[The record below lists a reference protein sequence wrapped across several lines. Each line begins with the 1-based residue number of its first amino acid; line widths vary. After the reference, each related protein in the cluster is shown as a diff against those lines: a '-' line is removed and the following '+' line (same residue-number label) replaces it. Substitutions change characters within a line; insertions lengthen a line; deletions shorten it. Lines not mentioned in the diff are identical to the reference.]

1 MGAGAERRLRNRG
14 AQEPGP
20 SPLQFRREGP
30 RARRGR
36 LSPKASGGSSRQD
49 ANPRSHP
56 QASGP
61 PPGPSVFPPA
71 SWALA
76 APPRLKQPRPSGQTP
91 GSRRRAHS
99 GGPTQRSA
107 QLALHAVPHLDL
119 ASCWVP
125 TVCVGAGT
133 TDWRPPGAGKP
144 PPPASGNIPPLT
156 TKPLCAEAPGP
167 CALAENPSHPPPLC
181 PERQP
186 RPPAVGGRNPAAGPQ
201 HLTRGSSRAARGPG
215 PGLGRAILPG
225 KVRFSQGCNPH
236 PTLKIAARGH
246 EAAARATGAG
256 EGSTGAGRGGRPP
269 HPRVP
274 SRAGAPPG
282 GRAPPPPTCRGAF
295 DKVTICCSK
304 KT

>member
-1 MGAGAERRLRNRG
+1 MTWPAAGSPRCVGGRG
-14 AQEPGP
+14 
-20 SPLQFRREGP
+20 
-30 RARRGR
+30 
-36 LSPKASGGSSRQD
+36 
-49 ANPRSHP
+49 P
-56 QASGP
+56 Q
-61 PPGPSVFPPA
+61 
-71 SWALA
+71 
-76 APPRLKQPRPSGQTP
+76 T
-91 GSRRRAHS
+91 
-99 GGPTQRSA
+99 GGPLERES
-107 QLALHAVPHLDL
+107 
-119 ASCWVP
+119 
-125 TVCVGAGT
+125 
-133 TDWRPPGAGKP
+133 

-256 EGSTGAGRGGRPP
+256 EGSNR
-269 HPRVP
+269 
-274 SRAGAPPG
+274 
-282 GRAPPPPTCRGAF
+282 GRAQSQRPPPPVSGWSPTRGPGA
-295 DKVTICCSK
+295 SSSHLQGRL
-304 KT
+304 